1 MYTKI
6 TQNTKFVYIL
16 YTKIVQIKILY
27 DQECTKM
34 YIKFLQIYK
43 KCTIYAKLV
52 YIYTKNNLKLE
63 IISFIHANNVQAIQ
77 NLYN

>member
-27 DQECTKM
+27 DQEYTKM